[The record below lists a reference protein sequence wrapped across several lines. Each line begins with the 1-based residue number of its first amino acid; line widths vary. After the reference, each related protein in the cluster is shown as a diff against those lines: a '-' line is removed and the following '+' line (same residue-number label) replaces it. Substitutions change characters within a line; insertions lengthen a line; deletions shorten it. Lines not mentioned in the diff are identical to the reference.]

1 MVRPTLIDLNHVE
14 LNYYSFMVSL
24 GKCSWSCSSADELST
39 KICVPSKTKDINV
52 KLFNMIT
59 NKNEAKAMVKHI
71 SRDCKC
77 KFNSA
82 TCNSNKKL
90 NNDPCQ
96 CECKKYGKCKN
107 GYRWNPSTCFCGNG
121 KYLKIVGDISVIA
134 SDEIKYVMDI
144 VLTNVANT
152 ITTNVTII
160 VSINFHKKVRYKID
174 CYILHTILLVI
185 ILLLIIAIICYRYA
199 KHRSKLKKY

>member
-1 MVRPTLIDLNHVE
+1 
-14 LNYYSFMVSL
+14 
-24 GKCSWSCSSADELST
+24 
-39 KICVPSKTKDINV
+39 
-52 KLFNMIT
+52 
-59 NKNEAKAMVKHI
+59 
-71 SRDCKC
+71 
-77 KFNSA
+77 
-82 TCNSNKKL
+82 
-90 NNDPCQ
+90 
-96 CECKKYGKCKN
+96 
-107 GYRWNPSTCFCGNG
+107 
-121 KYLKIVGDISVIA
+121 
-134 SDEIKYVMDI
+134 MDI